1 MYEYFIYV
9 PFFVIDGVLPCTDIK
24 IAKQSMQALFIG
36 TNPNCCIFVG
46 VRVLAEQGAWRD
58 TAFPAIYYRLFLR
71 L

>member
-1 MYEYFIYV
+1 MYLFSW
-9 PFFVIDGVLPCTDIK
+9 FVALLPCTDIK

>member
-9 PFFVIDGVLPCTDIK
+9 PFVVVNGVLPCANIK

-46 VRVLAEQGAWRD
+46 GAGTR
-58 TAFPAIYYRLFLR
+58 
-71 L
+71 